1 MKRYLLRCYIV
12 LLTQSVIIKGAQHNT
27 NDSRHPRGRVVKLY
41 SGPKLEPITCYNEGF
56 LAEPTDCSL
65 FYRCIKA
72 SRGKFTIVK
81 FQCSPGTVYDPEIE
95 SCNHPQNTKR
105 SECRSSRPF
114 QFITAPVKHFNDNEI
129 EPAVHE
135 FPSPIT
141 TRKPIYDK
149 QTINSELPSAYATFP
164 TPIPIAVQNPGYGP
178 YLPPNQIQSTIK
190 AQTNENTPTTILQT
204 PFPSIISTSQPK
216 WTPTANQYGSTTTI
230 TTARLG
236 NECVHDGFMGDTED
250 CRKFYRC
257 VNDQRGGFKIFEFMC
272 SESTIWDDH
281 IQSCNHPWAVHHRR
295 CGRDKS
301 YGDFSSKDDEYYSQ
315 KNNSLNEEQLST
327 FESNKTEIPVTINLP
342 LSTSHQS
349 NYGEQINVEEDTTS
363 NDKKNATTKIPS
375 SQNSQEKQTY
385 YPITEKEL
393 GYITQSYE
401 TITKTSS
408 FKPDAVRHDTSYS
421 TNNPNYKV
429 TNNACTESGFM
440 GDPQDCK
447 KFYRCVENGRGS
459 FIKHEFQCGE
469 GTAWDKNIESCN
481 HVWMVKECGDRGISN
496 SFTSERYEPE
506 NMHTTLSNTIK
517 DDNGNDNN
525 GYNNWN
531 DVDKHDISRPTTVL
545 PVVTQI
551 VEEPA
556 KLNGSQ
562 EICNFAGFMG
572 NRNNC
577 KIFYRCVEN
586 SNGGFTKFEYLCG
599 DGTAWDP
606 SIEACNHVG
615 QVKDCGYN
623 VGNQTISSISS
634 TESTIITTVSLVQ
647 TTVQLSDNKPLPLPP
662 PANDDH
668 LLDSQSNDIDKD
680 PMKTPE
686 SSTVVNISNITV
698 SGSNTINSCI
708 NSGFIGD
715 NFDCKK
721 FYRCVSN
728 GDGTYKQYEFS
739 CGEGTVW
746 DPEIEAC
753 NHAWAVKK
761 CGGSFNN
768 QNEVSA
774 THSTPTKITSN
785 DFESGYSTQSYDQT
799 QQPVQSTVDLSTN
812 SVPVSDKGL
821 QCQSAGFMADKN
833 DCKRFYRCVE
843 NGLGGF
849 DRFEF
854 SCGEGTLWDSDIQAC
869 NHASSVKDCS
879 TVNYNTTTS
888 SPIKTTQT
896 VATASVE
903 VDKNVS
909 GQTETESPTTIKTTP
924 TGNNICTSDG
934 FYGDEKDCKKFY
946 RCVRNEQ
953 GSFLMYE
960 FSCGEG
966 TVWDQNIQAC
976 NHASTENEKCKGST
990 TTSVTK
996 APSSVIMPSSTET
1009 YNTTQPQESSTQGN
1023 NDLADMSNTCS
1034 AEGFYPDSKDCKKF
1048 FRCVSNGK
1056 GFIKYD
1062 FTCGEGTIW
1071 VQDIQAC
1078 DHDSDNSTCSI
1089 QSVTVNEV
1097 TSTIPASSSDVDT
1110 EHKTTD
1116 ATMPTKSTTSTP
1128 ESSSIKE
1135 DASNIAECR
1144 SEGYFG
1150 NQENCQ
1156 KFYRCVN
1163 DGKGTFV
1170 RYDYICGDGTIWDQD
1185 ILTCNHPRDV
1195 TNRSCGNKT
1204 TSENT
1209 EASSQSTTS
1218 ASLST
1223 HSSSTQSIT
1232 TMSTQ
1237 TATSSMSTQ
1246 TATTLMP
1253 TQTTTSSTTT
1263 QTVTSSTPTETA
1275 TSTITTQ
1282 TATSGMQTQTATPS
1296 KSTQTTTFS
1305 TSTERTTA
1313 QTPSNSGEGTSKNP
1327 TNENITCTKA
1337 GFYPHPS
1344 DCKKF
1349 YRCVDWDGDGKK
1361 FSVFHFECGEG
1372 TIWDPA
1378 LDTCN
1383 YEESVYPP
1391 RNCGAT
1397 QAQVNNTSQGTTTA
1411 QTTTTESTTPQQ
1423 SSSDTTSTQSTL
1435 TEGQTAEQQ
1444 SSTSQLASSTTTAT
1458 DTTSTT
1464 MTSTDSSTT
1473 VPPTEITST
1482 TVRPTDSTTTT
1493 SDQTTTSEQSTTDTT
1508 TTQSDKS
1515 TTTTVDTPTSEN
1527 TSSTSDQTTISEQTT
1542 STTEATI
1549 STTEQQTSTTLEPSS
1564 TEQPTTTTASVT
1576 EETTPPGSTTE
1587 QQSSTDSSTEVT
1599 NTSTSEATPTS
1610 TGSTTENTE
1619 ATTQGGSTVKDC
1631 PETED
1636 DQYLYACPTS
1646 FKRHPKYC
1654 NLFYQCIEN
1663 NDNHE
1668 LKIATFNC
1676 PNGTIY
1682 DESKIQCV
1690 EESKAAKKCQGAIA
1704 KNRRIKRLNLN
1715 SKETISVNENKYGCT
1730 GLGHFPFEKNEECSP
1745 AILKCEISKRGKLQ
1759 GFVYRCPD
1767 NYVYWSVSRRCE
1779 PKLRIA
1785 ACKYS
1790 SNQWIGR
1797 SEIPIETKNIA

>member
-1 MKRYLLRCYIV
+1 MLKLLYK
-12 LLTQSVIIKGAQHNT
+12 LSSVNRRICSS
-27 NDSRHPRGRVVKLY
+27 DESRHPRGRVVKLY
-41 SGPKLEPITCYNEGF
+41 SGPKQEPITCYNEGF
-56 LAEPTDCSL
+56 LAEPKDCSI

-72 SRGKFTIVK
+72 SRGKYTVVK
-81 FQCSPGTVYDPEIE
+81 FQCSPGTVFDPEIE
-95 SCNHPQNTKR
+95 TCNHPQNTKR

-114 QFITAPVKHFNDNEI
+114 QFISAPVEHFNDNEI
-129 EPAVHE
+129 ETAVQE

-149 QTINSELPSAYATFP
+149 QTINSESPSTSTGFP
-164 TPIPIAVQNPGYGP
+164 SPMPIAIQSSGYGA
-178 YLPPNQIQSTIK
+178 YLPPNQVQSTIK
-190 AQTNENTPTTILQT
+190 VQTNENTQT
-204 PFPSIISTSQPK
+204 PLPSIISTLQPQ
-216 WTPTANQYGSTTTI
+216 WTLTSNQYVSTTTI
-230 TTARLG
+230 TAARLG
-236 NECVHDGFMGDTED
+236 NECIHDGFMGDTED

-257 VNDQRGGFKIFEFMC
+257 VNDLRGGFKQFEFMC
-272 SESTIWDDH
+272 SESTIWDDN
-281 IQSCNHPWAVHHRR
+281 IQSCNHPWAVSHRR

-301 YGDFSSKDDEYYSQ
+301 YSDYSSKDGEHYSQ
-315 KNNSLNEEQLST
+315 KNNSLHEEQLST
-327 FESNKTEIPVTINLP
+327 FESNKTEIPVTVNLP
-342 LSTSHQS
+342 LSISHQT
-349 NYGEQINVEEDTTS
+349 NYGEQISVDESTAW
-363 NDKKNATTKIPS
+363 NDKNNVTNNIPS
-375 SQNSQEKQTY
+375 SQNNQEKQTY
-385 YPITEKEL
+385 YPIREKEI

-408 FKPDAVRHDTSYS
+408 YKPDVVRHDTSYN
-421 TNNPNYKV
+421 TNYKV
-429 TNNACTESGFM
+429 INNACTESGFM
-440 GDPQDCK
+440 GDPQDCR

-469 GTAWDKNIESCN
+469 GTAWDKKIESCN
-481 HVWMVKECGDRGISN
+481 HVWMVKECGERGISN
-496 SFTSERYEPE
+496 NFTSDRYEPE
-506 NMHTTLSNTIK
+506 NRHTTLSNTIK
-517 DDNGNDNN
+517 DDVASDNN
-525 GYNNWN
+525 VYNNWN
-531 DVDKHDISRPTTVL
+531 DIEKHDISRPTTVL
-545 PVVTQI
+545 PVVTQTF
-551 VEEPA
+551 EEPS
-556 KLNGSQ
+556 KLNESQ
-562 EICNFAGFMG
+562 EMCNSVGFMG

-586 SNGGFTKFEYLCG
+586 SNGGFTKFAYLCG

-606 SIEACNHVG
+606 NIEACNHVG
-615 QVKDCGYN
+615 QVKHCGPN
-623 VGNQTISSISS
+623 VENQTIASISS
-634 TESTIITTVSLVQ
+634 TESTIITTVSFVQ

-662 PANDDH
+662 PENDEH
-668 LLDSQSNDIDKD
+668 LNDNQSNDIYKD
-680 PMKTPE
+680 PIRTTE
-686 SSTVVNISNITV
+686 ISTVLNKPNTTDT
-698 SGSNTINSCI
+698 GSNKINSCI

-715 NFDCKK
+715 NLDCKK

-728 GDGTYKQYEFS
+728 GDGSFKQYEFS

-753 NHAWAVKK
+753 NHACAVKK
-761 CGGSFNN
+761 CGGSSNN
-768 QNEVSA
+768 QNEVS
-774 THSTPTKITSN
+774 TSLSTTTKNISN
-785 DFESGYSTQSYDQT
+785 EFESGYPTQGYGQT
-799 QQPVQSTVDLSTN
+799 QQPVQNTVGLSTN
-812 SVPVSDKGL
+812 SVPVSDKGV

-854 SCGEGTLWDSDIQAC
+854 YCGEGTMWDSDIQAC

-879 TVNYNTTTS
+879 IANYNTTTS
-888 SPIKTTQT
+888 SPVEITQSMGT
-896 VATASVE
+896 VSIE

-909 GQTETESPTTIKTTP
+909 GQSETESPTTITSLYA
-924 TGNNICTSDG
+924 NNTCTSDG

-946 RCVRNEQ
+946 RCVGNQQ
-953 GSFLMYE
+953 GGFLKYE
-960 FSCGEG
+960 FNCGEG

-976 NHASTENEKCKGST
+976 NHASIDNETCKGS
-990 TTSVTK
+990 TSVTK
-996 APSSVIMPSSTET
+996 APSTVITSGNTET
-1009 YNTTQPQESSTQGN
+1009 YNTLHPEESSTQESSDIPG
-1023 NDLADMSNTCS
+1023 LSNTCS
-1034 AEGFYPDSKDCKKF
+1034 AEGFYPNPRDCKKF

-1056 GFIKYD
+1056 GYIRYD

-1078 DHDSDNSTCSI
+1078 DHDSDNSTCSA
-1089 QSVTVNEV
+1089 QSVTENEV
-1097 TSTIPASSSDVDT
+1097 TSTTPATSSYVDT
-1110 EHKTTD
+1110 EQKTTE
-1116 ATMPTKSTTSTP
+1116 AITPIKSTTST
-1128 ESSSIKE
+1128 SDSASII
-1135 DASNIAECR
+1135 DGASNVAECR

-1150 NQENCQ
+1150 NQEDCQ

-1163 DGKGTFV
+1163 DGKGKFV

-1195 TNRSCGNKT
+1195 TNRSCDNKT

-1209 EASSQSTTS
+1209 ESSIQSTTS
-1218 ASLST
+1218 AS
-1223 HSSSTQSIT
+1223 SSTQSSSTPSMSTQT
-1232 TMSTQ
+1232 TTSSMSTETATSSMTTQ
-1237 TATSSMSTQ
+1237 TATSSQ
-1246 TATTLMP
+1246 P

-1263 QTVTSSTPTETA
+1263 PTEISSMPTQTETSSMM
-1275 TSTITTQ
+1275 TQ
-1282 TATSGMQTQTATPS
+1282 TTTSAMQTQTTSPS
-1296 KSTQTTTFS
+1296 KSTQTTTPS
-1305 TSTERTTA
+1305 SSTESTTTSTEGSS
-1313 QTPSNSGEGTSKNP
+1313 QETPINSGEGTSKNP
-1327 TNENITCTKA
+1327 TTQNITCTKA

-1349 YRCVDWDGDGKK
+1349 YRCVDWDGDGRK

-1391 RNCGAT
+1391 RNCRAT
-1397 QAQVNNTSQGTTTA
+1397 QAQVTNTSQGTSTA
-1411 QTTTTESTTPQQ
+1411 QTPTTESTTPQQ
-1423 SSSDTTSTQSTL
+1423 SSGETTSTQSTL
-1435 TEGQTAEQQ
+1435 TEGQTTEQL
-1444 SSTSQLASSTTTAT
+1444 SSTNQMSSSTTTPT

-1464 MTSTDSSTT
+1464 ITSPDTSSTT

-1482 TVRPTDSTTTT
+1482 TVRPTDSTSTT
-1493 SDQTTTSEQSTTDTT
+1493 SDQTTSEQSTTDTT

-1515 TTTTVDTPTSEN
+1515 TTTTKDTSTSEN
-1527 TSSTSDQTTISEQTT
+1527 TSSTSEQTTISEQTT
-1542 STTEATI
+1542 TTTEATT
-1549 STTEQQTSTTLEPSS
+1549 STTEQQTSTTLEQSS
-1564 TEQPTTTTASVT
+1564 TEQPTTQTTASAT
-1576 EETTPPGSTTE
+1576 EETTSQGSTTE
-1587 QQSSTDSSTEVT
+1587 QLTSTESSTEVS
-1599 NTSTSEATPTS
+1599 NTSTTEATPSS

-1619 ATTQGGSTVKDC
+1619 ATTTQGGSTVKDC

-1730 GLGHFPFEKNEECSP
+1730 GVGHFPFEKNEECSP

-1779 PKLRIA
+1779 PILRMA